1 MILPLSRLQPDD
13 RFGPPPALKGGP
25 TAATGADVERDRE
38 STSAA
43 SLSSPATPHKKMSD
57 PFSPD
62 LTKDVADISLEEAT
76 GDDHDNSTFSTVIY
90 TVVLLM

>member
-38 STSAA
+38 SAPAA
-43 SLSSPATPHKKMSD
+43 SPATPHKMSD
-57 PFSPD
+57 PFSPA
-62 LTKDVADISLEEAT
+62 LTKYVAKVSLEETT
-76 GDDHDNSTFSTVIY
+76 GDDHDNGTFSTVI
-90 TVVLLM
+90 

>member
-38 STSAA
+38 STPAA
-43 SLSSPATPHKKMSD
+43 SPATPHKMSD

-62 LTKDVADISLEEAT
+62 LTKDVAEMSLEEAT
-76 GDDHDNSTFSTVIY
+76 DDDHDSGTFSTVIDTQWFY
-90 TVVLLM
+90 

>member
-38 STSAA
+38 STPAV
-43 SLSSPATPHKKMSD
+43 SLSSPATPHKMSD

-62 LTKDVADISLEEAT
+62 LTKDVAEMSLEEAT
-76 GDDHDNSTFSTVIY
+76 GNDHDNGTFSTVI
-90 TVVLLM
+90 